1 VEKLII
7 FAALGY
13 PGSANPVLP
22 AIPATWEELVD
33 SAVAARAAG
42 ASIVHFHGP
51 HDEQGKIIPDGWARV
66 TEDIRK
72 NCDVL
77 IDFGQA
83 GAPWEERKPLLQL
96 GTGKPDFFAVSLTN
110 HDYRRHH
117 PQRGDYDVYYSH
129 TRQELEEYARSCLEY
144 GVKPHWEI
152 WHAGGLWNFEYLAQQ
167 GLVAKPYWLELLF
180 GTPGGTWSPPTFE
193 EINHR
198 INTLPA
204 DCVYSVTARGT
215 AGPLEQTRMLT
226 FVIIKGG
233 HVRLGTQDIAYYAD
247 GVPAKSN
254 AQLVERIVR
263 IATELGREIA
273 TPNDARKILG
283 LYPQGLQS

>member
-1 VEKLII
+1 MEKLII

-13 PGSANPVLP
+13 PGTANPALP
-22 AIPATWEELVD
+22 AMPATWEGLVE
-33 SAVAARAAG
+33 SAVAARDAG

-51 HDEQGKIIPDGWARV
+51 HDKDGKIIPDAWGRM
-66 TEDIRK
+66 TEEIRRR
-72 NCDVL
+72 CDVL

-83 GAPWEERKPLLQL
+83 GAPWEQRKPLLQL

-129 TRQELEEYARSCLEY
+129 TRQELEEYARCCAEN

-152 WHAGGLWNFEYLAQQ
+152 WHLGGLWNFDYLTKQT
-167 GLVAKPYWLELLF
+167 LVAKPYWLELLF
-180 GTPGGTWSPPTFE
+180 GTPGGTWSPPTLE

-198 INTLPA
+198 INSLPA
-204 DCVYSVTARGT
+204 DSVYSVTARGT
-215 AGPLEQTRMLT
+215 ARPMEQTRMLT

-247 GVPAKSN
+247 GAPAKSN

-273 TPNDARKILG
+273 TPDDTRSMLG
-283 LYPQGLQS
+283 LPQPQRK

>member
-1 VEKLII
+1 MEKLII

-13 PGSANPVLP
+13 PSSANPSLP
-22 AIPATWEELVD
+22 AIPATWDELIE
-33 SAVAARAAG
+33 SAAAARAAG

-51 HDEQGKIIPDGWARV
+51 HDNNGKIIPDRWGKVA
-66 TEDIRK
+66 EEIRQR
-72 NCDVL
+72 CDVL

-83 GAPWEERKPLLQL
+83 GAPWEDRKPLLEL

-110 HDYRRHH
+110 HDYRRRR
-117 PQRGDYDVYYSH
+117 PDGAEYDVYYAH
-129 TRQELEEYARSCLEY
+129 TRDELETYAQVCAEC

-152 WHAGGLWNFEYLAQQ
+152 WHAGGLWNLEYLVKQ
-167 GLVAKPYWLELLF
+167 GLVTKPYWLELLF
-180 GTPGGTWSPPTFE
+180 GTPGGTWSPPTLA
-193 EINHR
+193 EINLR
-198 INTLPA
+198 IDSLPA
-204 DCVYSVTARGT
+204 ESVYSVTARGT
-215 AGPLEQTRMLT
+215 AGALGQTHMLT

-233 HVRLGTQDIAYYAD
+233 HVRLGTQDIPYYTD

-273 TPNDARKILG
+273 TPADTRRILG
-283 LYPQGLQS
+283 MAQKK

>member
-1 VEKLII
+1 MEKLII

-13 PGSANPVLP
+13 PGSANPALP
-22 AIPATWEELVD
+22 AIPRSWEELVE
-33 SAVAARAAG
+33 SAVGARAAG

-51 HDEQGKIIPDGWARV
+51 HDERGKILPDAWGRLA
-66 TEDIRK
+66 EEIRK
-72 NCDVL
+72 RCDVL

-83 GAPWEERKPLLQL
+83 GAPWAERKPLLQL

-117 PQRGDYDVYYSH
+117 PERGDFDVYYSH
-129 TRQELEEYARSCLEY
+129 TRQELEEYARGLAGY

-152 WHAGGLWNFEYLAQQ
+152 WHPGGLWNLQYLIDR
-167 GLVAKPYWLELLF
+167 GLIAKPYWLELLF
-180 GTPGGTWSPPTFE
+180 GTPGGTWSPPVLE

-198 INTLPA
+198 IGTLPA
-204 DCVYSVTARGT
+204 DSLYSVTARGT
-215 AGPLEQTRMLT
+215 AGALGQTRMLA

-233 HVRLGTQDIAYYAD
+233 HVRLGTQDVPYYAE

-254 AQLVERIVR
+254 AQLVERMVR

-273 TPNDARKILG
+273 TPDDTRKLLG
-283 LYPQGLQS
+283 LEPRPSRS